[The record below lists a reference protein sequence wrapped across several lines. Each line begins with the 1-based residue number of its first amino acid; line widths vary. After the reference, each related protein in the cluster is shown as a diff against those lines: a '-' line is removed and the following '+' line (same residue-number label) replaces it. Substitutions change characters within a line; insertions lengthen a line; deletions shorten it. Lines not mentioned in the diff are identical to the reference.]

1 MYIVCSSKIKTLAY
15 YFLSVTQNLFFPLVF
30 LQRSLSFTKD
40 PNSGP
45 DGQAP
50 GGWTRQRSF
59 VRSNIANVR
68 SSLRR
73 YPGQRATGGVSSN
86 PAGNN
91 MVGGGNNDIM
101 TQSVD
106 QSIIS
111 RYCHILAL
119 WFDINMYVM

>member
-1 MYIVCSSKIKTLAY
+1 M
-15 YFLSVTQNLFFPLVF
+15 F

-45 DGQAP
+45 DGHAS

-73 YPGQRATGGVSSN
+73 YPGQRAGGNAAGGVSAN

-111 RYCHILAL
+111 R
-119 WFDINMYVM
+119 